1 MPKSLLNKYIWMV
14 DTIRRRGRITRAE
27 LDERW
32 RETEWADGNPLCR
45 RTLYNYRQAI
55 EQLFGIDI
63 QCDPA
68 TYEYYIADE
77 DDHCRSVTDWLLNS
91 SAVNDALSGA
101 RDISDRIFLDD
112 VPSAREHLGTVIDS
126 IRTGHLLIFDYQ
138 NYARSRPT
146 RGIRYEPYLL
156 KIYRQRWYMVG
167 RTVSDNKIKTYA
179 LDRMSNVTQTAD
191 SFVMPADFSPSAYF
205 HDAFGIIVTRSEPR
219 RIAIRADHRNANYLR
234 GLPLHHSQQE
244 VVHDGFSIFYYN
256 MRITDD
262 LVQELLS
269 FGPRITVLEPAE
281 LRVLMTTALRESLDN
296 YLATARTAGT
306 STSRR
311 KQDN

>member
-1 MPKSLLNKYIWMV
+1 MPKSLFNKYIWMV

-32 RETEWADGNPLCR
+32 RQTDWADGNPLCR

-55 EQLFGIDI
+55 EQLFGITI

-68 TYEYYIADE
+68 TYEYYITDE
-77 DDHCRSVTDWLLNS
+77 DDNSRSVTDWLLNS
-91 SAVNDALSGA
+91 SAVNEALSGA

-112 VPSAREHLGTVIDS
+112 VPSAREHLGTVIDA
-126 IRTGHLLIFDYQ
+126 IRTGRRIVFDYH

-146 RGIRYEPYLL
+146 RAIRYEPYLL

-167 RTVSDNKIKTYA
+167 RTVGDNKIKTYA

-191 SFVMPADFSPSAYF
+191 SYTMPADFDPAAYF
-205 HDAFGIIVTRSEPR
+205 HDSFGIIVTRSEPR

-269 FGPRITVLEPAE
+269 FGPRITVLEPPE
-281 LRVLMTTALRESLDN
+281 LRALITTALRESLAN
-296 YLATARTAGT
+296 YQVTAQTRGSSVTNDKNT
-306 STSRR
+306 
-311 KQDN
+311 